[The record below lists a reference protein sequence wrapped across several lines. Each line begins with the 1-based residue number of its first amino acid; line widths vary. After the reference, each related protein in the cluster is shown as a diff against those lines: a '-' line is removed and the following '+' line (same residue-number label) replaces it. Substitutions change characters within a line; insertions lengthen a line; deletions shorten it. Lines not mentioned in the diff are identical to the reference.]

1 MFLQRCNFDLVYE
14 CLDVRLNLLQKVFE
28 GSPNNWIF
36 GITTLAENVRW
47 DLSDN
52 FSYFTNIV
60 GKLLTLVGT
69 SGYQLFNEPPNYHI
83 KLGL

>member
-1 MFLQRCNFDLVYE
+1 MLLQRCNFDLVYE

-28 GSPNNWIF
+28 GSPHNWIF
-36 GITTLAENVRW
+36 GITTLAENVGW

-60 GKLLTLVGT
+60 RKLLTLVGT
-69 SGYQLFNEPPNYHI
+69 SGYQLFNKPPDYHI
-83 KLGL
+83 KLCF